1 MSRSPLALLAAAA
14 VVLGACSSDDAPA
27 SAPLPEPND
36 ASQPA
41 SPAEP
46 NDASEPASPAGPNN
60 SPAEAQ
66 MPAAEPA
73 PDTYLLFNQRL
84 IEGLARE
91 PIDLSDSDAVF
102 VAVFAG
108 LPEEV
113 TVYPSENYYYFI
125 LHVDG
130 RQIWGNIRLPAGR
143 REHGVLSFGYYEF
156 IEFPTASVERISGSK
171 FYTDADGVL
180 VSEVDPLTYTVRFQ
194 GKIVTFRFHELD
206 QSSPSPAALPLAAD
220 EIFVQRTFDE
230 SGYQFYLVFND
241 RANYFLWVLNEEE
254 PVPDVFDTIDDDLL
268 FGRRSG
274 FAFYVDRAHGDRKIL
289 AGVRQ
294 LNIRRNDYFDGPFDQ
309 LADNYADETGVAEY
323 MQRAFPALRGRI
335 DKYGYYT
342 DRERPLRVALSTYFA
357 YAAQSDML
365 RFLEQARGEED
376 PYAYISR
383 GGRAAA
389 PDTGD

>member
-1 MSRSPLALLAAAA
+1 
-14 VVLGACSSDDAPA
+14 
-27 SAPLPEPND
+27 
-36 ASQPA
+36 
-41 SPAEP
+41 
-46 NDASEPASPAGPNN
+46 
-60 SPAEAQ
+60 
-66 MPAAEPA
+66 MPAAEAA

-108 LPEEV
+108 LPAEV

-254 PVPDVFDTIDDDLL
+254 PVPDVFDTIEDDLL

-342 DRERPLRVALSTYFA
+342 DRERPLRVALSTYFT

-365 RFLEQARGEED
+365 RFLEQLRSEED
-376 PYAYISR
+376 PYAYLSR

-389 PDTGD
+389 TNTGG